1 MKLIYDVLLYVVE
14 NYDYNKYENNVNF
27 SGIIEISIKIIV
39 NAKMFIFNE
48 EIITSASNISN
59 NINERS
65 FYK

>member
-1 MKLIYDVLLYVVE
+1 MKLIYDLLLYVVE

-39 NAKMFIFNE
+39 NAKMFVFNE